1 MKERSTRERRN
12 GERRK
17 MRISVEEV
25 EKEELGEKALL
36 PDLCFNKK
44 LVAVV

>member
-12 GERRK
+12 RERRK

-25 EKEELGEKALL
+25 EKEELGGKALL